1 MFMGK
6 HSSVRGGA
14 RRFNGSAL
22 IIMLAGCNAAFAQAE
37 YEFIAVPSFNP
48 GLGEAY
54 LWDINES
61 NVAVGAATKTNTI
74 GYPPFFWTE
83 AGGKT
88 QLPTP
93 TWPRGISNSGWI
105 VGVAQSYNVP
115 SAQAYTPNLLPGTY
129 PILQFGGV
137 NDAGIAVGHIQ
148 TCNCSNSGGVLQ
160 VPLIWS
166 LAGGSSTINVPGA
179 KGLSR
184 INGNNRAIGWLN
196 GSSSL
201 DAFYIDIDSGQYT
214 VLSDIFPP
222 IGFAPTRAFDIN
234 DNDQIVGSRF
244 GAFPVTTYGYVFDP
258 DTGFEVLPFP
268 GASYQQ
274 AMTPFGINNH
284 GTIVGDIFLTNGSS
298 RAFVY
303 TKDKGVRALN
313 DPALVSG
320 IPAGFTMTTAQ
331 KINDNGWIVG
341 YGTGGTGFGFI
352 TAYVLRPVGQACYAD
367 CDGSGSLDFFDF
379 LCFQNKFAAGAAY
392 ADCDGSGTL
401 DFFDFLCF
409 QNGFAAGCP

>member
-1 MFMGK
+1 M
-6 HSSVRGGA
+6 
-14 RRFNGSAL
+14 
-22 IIMLAGCNAAFAQAE
+22 
-37 YEFIAVPSFNP
+37 
-48 GLGEAY
+48 
-54 LWDINES
+54 
-61 NVAVGAATKTNTI
+61 
-74 GYPPFFWTE
+74 
-83 AGGKT
+83 
-88 QLPTP
+88 
-93 TWPRGISNSGWI
+93 
-105 VGVAQSYNVP
+105 GVAQSYNVP

-409 QNGFAAGCP
+409 QNQFTVGCK